1 MRTRD
6 PRLENHGERTVTAA
20 RTVALTALALGAACA
35 SPGSIGRVDQLAR
48 ATGARTV
55 LLEEHFSLYSPYDL
69 LRTREYVELVETQRA
84 AVFELFGVQSEEPLV
99 LWLRL
104 DERMGVHASITDDRM
119 RIESVSLETHDGIL
133 GEAGD
138 GVVVVRVAPLDVIP
152 LPDGRTITGTF
163 GAGMYEDTLRH
174 ELAHVA
180 AALLGLRERAWLAE
194 GLAHVVEWIPIEDG
208 HLRLD
213 PPPEALKRAARLP
226 PETRSLEDLLDWK
239 QHFPPSDDDGAKRIL
254 ACSLTAFLVAREG
267 VPFREALLRVAAL
280 DERRIL
286 ALQGDWSE
294 WLDAIAKA
302 SSTVP

>member
-1 MRTRD
+1 RRERPDPPRRGARAPRDRAVRAAEVAVDDLGRRDAARRALRPQARERLERRPRHDRRPRRQPRRAREGRHRERERRAAHRQGRADRSRARLRERRRRARQPARARGPRPPRRPDQAAEGGHRRRARRPRVGAVRNGVARDPMRTRD

-152 LPDGRTITGTF
+152 
-163 GAGMYEDTLRH
+163 
-174 ELAHVA
+174 
-180 AALLGLRERAWLAE
+180 
-194 GLAHVVEWIPIEDG
+194 
-208 HLRLD
+208 
-213 PPPEALKRAARLP
+213 
-226 PETRSLEDLLDWK
+226 
-239 QHFPPSDDDGAKRIL
+239 
-254 ACSLTAFLVAREG
+254 
-267 VPFREALLRVAAL
+267 
-280 DERRIL
+280 
-286 ALQGDWSE
+286 
-294 WLDAIAKA
+294 
-302 SSTVP
+302 